1 MRLSVALARRAAGA
15 VPQGESR
22 SVEDALASL
31 VVGADPLALAEL
43 SRRRLAPFEGQTE
56 RSRERLLD
64 TLGAWLAHHGDRQ
77 AVAAELG
84 IHPQTVRYRVGLL
97 RELLGD
103 DLDDPQRRF
112 ELALVLHPRPPG
124 GPSGYT
130 GEAPDQLRQL
140 AAHRPQLLAPSA
152 APRRRPP
159 LADRAACTTPPV
171 RPAI

>member
-1 MRLSVALARRAAGA
+1 M
-15 VPQGESR
+15 
-22 SVEDALASL
+22 LASL

-43 SRRRLAPFEGQTE
+43 SRRRLAPFEGETE

-103 DLDDPQRRF
+103 ELDDPQRRF
-112 ELALVLHPRPPG
+112 ELALVLHGQRTGGSGPRP
-124 GPSGYT
+124 GPAT
-130 GEAPDQLRQL
+130 G
-140 AAHRPQLLAPSA
+140 
-152 APRRRPP
+152 
-159 LADRAACTTPPV
+159 
-171 RPAI
+171 